1 MKMTLL
7 IFTMLCCS
15 VVYPSGLWDEAR
27 LSELLRTSG
36 RFVEDD
42 YDEDDEDDIP
52 NWERDAL
59 PLFEDVLAESGWTTN
74 RLVYALINVA
84 SNGLSS
90 ATWQCD
96 EMRRS
101 SSMAIK
107 QLSDINHPAVT
118 NYFHTLIGCDIHG
131 LETIV
136 IPSLFKYTH
145 LEPDVIASLYSACTY
160 TNIYDKAA
168 PEIVMGLLDGLGNVP
183 VEDREDAKVRVA
195 KFMYQSMRQVTSSQT
210 WQDEE
215 LARLIPSYSNSVE
228 RLEQL
233 RYLKLH
239 SSRQYER
246 EKAAAEF
253 ERLHLMPSNTLTSVP
268 WIANP

>member
-90 ATWQCD
+90 ANWQCD

-101 SSMAIK
+101 
-107 QLSDINHPAVT
+107 
-118 NYFHTLIGCDIHG
+118 
-131 LETIV
+131 
-136 IPSLFKYTH
+136 
-145 LEPDVIASLYSACTY
+145 
-160 TNIYDKAA
+160 
-168 PEIVMGLLDGLGNVP
+168 
-183 VEDREDAKVRVA
+183 
-195 KFMYQSMRQVTSSQT
+195 
-210 WQDEE
+210 
-215 LARLIPSYSNSVE
+215 
-228 RLEQL
+228 
-233 RYLKLH
+233 
-239 SSRQYER
+239 
-246 EKAAAEF
+246 
-253 ERLHLMPSNTLTSVP
+253 
-268 WIANP
+268 